1 MPRPSLIGWWV
12 CCKDQREVSPA
23 LWGYTCPD
31 CNHWICSDCRDLG
44 GGYWGGGSGGG
55 SGGSGT
61 STSVPTSGPMTTE
74 ETKAVSI
81 SGDDAAPAAAR
92 SNIFQDTTMG
102 FERREDTTISI
113 EGSGQLEKA
122 KSPARR
128 LSRSSSLASI
138 SESVFS
144 TASGSSKPSIRGFE
158 GASEQLAWLLIED
171 SKLQLVWQ
179 EAAVAVSLDRLE
191 RNLTR
196 LLKIFA
202 AELKEEAVTVQER
215 RLAHFIRAE
224 AKHSAHLIRR
234 EIDDNEE
241 LWESNQKLDE
251 SESDDG
257 DDETLNFKQLEKFL
271 INSLAFETFRK
282 NLRQFISPQLQS
294 SGNKEETERELW
306 SILPFAEFQPGDA
319 VPDVW
324 RDLKGLKSF
333 SRSLLKARNKLF
345 KHPPIA
351 KGTKR
356 ITWTCVSIASM
367 LQTMLLLTARQTCG
381 KTMYDDYEELERGA
395 AKRFQKELRRMFSRQ
410 HLGDTAASARTSFSL
425 INSCSSVFSP
435 FVEFGRVLRNK
446 YLTRNSDLPTFELRP
461 QGQPSS
467 PTSEETLQIEH
478 LYLLLCLSES
488 RRVTTM
494 RAHQPAVHS
503 IESDKSL
510 FHMLQAYYSETRR
523 RWWSLLLLWDL
534 QRIHFVHFEMYEKS
548 LVDIRAL
555 DVIPPEDLS
564 ASYCYERSKLKPPI
578 GSNLLMHFF
587 HHPEDAS
594 AITPCFQKIPKKRK
608 EKLSVCPVKGIS
620 PGWGLC
626 FHEGW
631 SWRKILAWCCLTFV
645 LASIGVC
652 VLYWKFEHKMQDA
665 VALGTFMLACFG
677 IGVSTLQA
685 WLIIK

>member
-631 SWRKILAWCCLTFV
+631 SWRKILAWSCLMFV
-645 LASIGVC
+645 LSSIGVC

-665 VALGTFMLACFG
+665 IALGTFMLACFG

-685 WLIIK
+685 WLIIN

>member
-1 MPRPSLIGWWV
+1 MY
-12 CCKDQREVSPA
+12 CA
-23 LWGYTCPD
+23 F
-31 CNHWICSDCRDLG
+31 G
-44 GGYWGGGSGGG
+44 GGGGGRS
-55 SGGSGT
+55 GSGT
-61 STSVPTSGPMTTE
+61 LTSVPTSGFMTSE
-74 ETKAVSI
+74 ETKAESI
-81 SGDDAAPAAAR
+81 SGDDAAFRAAR
-92 SNIFQDTTMG
+92 SNIFEDTTMG
-102 FERREDTTISI
+102 FERREATTNSI

-144 TASGSSKPSIRGFE
+144 TVSGSSKSSIRGFE
-158 GASEQLAWLLIED
+158 GASEQLALLLIEN
-171 SKLQLVWQ
+171 SKLQPLWQ
-179 EAAVAVSLDRLE
+179 EAAVAVPLDRLE

-224 AKHSAHLIRR
+224 AKHSAHLLRR
-234 EIDDNEE
+234 EINANEV

-257 DDETLNFKQLEKFL
+257 DDEPLNFKQLEKFL
-271 INSLAFETFRK
+271 INSLAFEAFRK

-294 SGNKEETERELW
+294 SVNKEETERELW
-306 SILPFAEFQPGDA
+306 SILPFAGLEPWDA

-324 RDLKGLKSF
+324 RDLKGLQKNF
-333 SRSLLKARNKLF
+333 SRSLVKARNKLF

-356 ITWTCVSIASM
+356 ITWICVSIASM
-367 LQTMLLLTARQTCG
+367 LQTVLLLTARQICG

-395 AKRFQKELRRMFSRQ
+395 TKRFQKELRRMFSRQ
-410 HLGDTAASARTSFSL
+410 HLGATAASARTSFSL

-435 FVEFGRVLRNK
+435 LVEIGRVLRNK

-510 FHMLQAYYSETRR
+510 FHMLQAYYTETRR
-523 RWWSLLLLWDL
+523 RWWSWLLLWDL

-564 ASYCYERSKLKPPI
+564 ASYCYERSTLKPPI

-631 SWRKILAWCCLTFV
+631 SWRKILAWSCLMFI
-645 LASIGVC
+645 LSSIGVC

-665 VALGTFMLACFG
+665 IALGTFMLACFG

>member
-1 MPRPSLIGWWV
+1 M
-12 CCKDQREVSPA
+12 
-23 LWGYTCPD
+23 
-31 CNHWICSDCRDLG
+31 
-44 GGYWGGGSGGG
+44 
-55 SGGSGT
+55 
-61 STSVPTSGPMTTE
+61 
-74 ETKAVSI
+74 
-81 SGDDAAPAAAR
+81 
-92 SNIFQDTTMG
+92 
-102 FERREDTTISI
+102 
-113 EGSGQLEKA
+113 
-122 KSPARR
+122 
-128 LSRSSSLASI
+128 
-138 SESVFS
+138 
-144 TASGSSKPSIRGFE
+144 
-158 GASEQLAWLLIED
+158 
-171 SKLQLVWQ
+171 WQ

-631 SWRKILAWCCLTFV
+631 SWRKILAWSCFMFL
-645 LASIGVC
+645 LSSIGVC

-665 VALGTFMLACFG
+665 IALGTFMLACFG

-685 WLIIK
+685 WLIIN

>member
-1 MPRPSLIGWWV
+1 MARISKAGWWV
-12 CCKDQREVSPA
+12 CCQDRREINPA
-23 LWGYTCPD
+23 LWGDSCPD
-31 CNHWICSDCRDLG
+31 CSHCKCMDCEAYG
-44 GGYWGGGSGGG
+44 GGGGGRSGGV
-55 SGGSGT
+55 SGESGT
-61 STSVPTSGPMTTE
+61 LTSVPTSGFMTSE
-74 ETKAVSI
+74 ETKAESM
-81 SGDDAAPAAAR
+81 SGDDAAFRAAR
-92 SNIFQDTTMG
+92 SNIFEDTTME
-102 FERREDTTISI
+102 FERREATTNSI

-128 LSRSSSLASI
+128 LSRTSSLASI

-144 TASGSSKPSIRGFE
+144 TVSGSSKSSIRGFE
-158 GASEQLAWLLIED
+158 GASEQLALLLIEN
-171 SKLQLVWQ
+171 SKLQPLWE
-179 EAAVAVSLDRLE
+179 EAAVAVPLDRLE

-196 LLKIFA
+196 LLRIFA

-234 EIDDNEE
+234 EIDANDE

-257 DDETLNFKQLEKFL
+257 DDEPLNFKQLEKFL

-306 SILPFAEFQPGDA
+306 SILPFAESQPGDA

-333 SRSLLKARNKLF
+333 SRSLLKPRNKLF

-435 FVEFGRVLRNK
+435 LVEIGRVLRNK

-523 RWWSLLLLWDL
+523 RWWSWLLLWDL
-534 QRIHFVHFEMYEKS
+534 QRIHFVHFEMYEKF

-564 ASYCYERSKLKPPI
+564 ASYCYERSTLKPPI

-631 SWRKILAWCCLTFV
+631 SWRKILAWSCFMFL
-645 LASIGVC
+645 LSSIGVC
-652 VLYWKFEHKMQDA
+652 VLYWKFEHKMQD
-665 VALGTFMLACFG
+665 VIALGTFMLACFG

-685 WLIIK
+685 WLIIN

>member
-1 MPRPSLIGWWV
+1 MTRMSSVAGWWV
-12 CCKDQREVSPA
+12 CCQDLREVNPQ
-23 LWGYTCPD
+23 LFGDHCPD
-31 CNHWICSDCRDLG
+31 CSHGKCSYCEDG
-44 GGYWGGGSGGG
+44 GSGGFSGGSGGG
-55 SGGSGT
+55 GT
-61 STSVPTSGPMTTE
+61 LTSVPTPGPVTTE
-74 ETKAVSI
+74 ATKAVGI
-81 SGDDAAPAAAR
+81 GADDAAPGAAS
-92 SNIFQDTTMG
+92 SNIFEDTARG
-102 FERREDTTISI
+102 FERREETTGSVK
-113 EGSGQLEKA
+113 GSGQLEKA

-138 SESVFS
+138 SGSVFS
-144 TASGSSKPSIRGFE
+144 TASGSSKSSIRGFE

-171 SKLQLVWQ
+171 SKLQPLWH
-179 EAAVAVSLDRLE
+179 EAAVAVPLDRLE

-215 RLAHFIRAE
+215 RLAQFVRAE
-224 AKHSAHLIRR
+224 AKHSAHLVRR
-234 EIDDNEE
+234 EIDANEE
-241 LWESNQKLDE
+241 LWESNQKLEE

-257 DDETLNFKQLEKFL
+257 DDKPLNFKQLEKFL
-271 INSLAFETFRK
+271 INSLAFEAFRK
-282 NLRQFISPQLQS
+282 NLRQFISPELQPS
-294 SGNKEETERELW
+294 VSKEETERELW
-306 SILPFAEFQPGDA
+306 SILPFAELEPGDA

-333 SRSLLKARNKLF
+333 SRSLVKARNKLF

-351 KGTKR
+351 KGTKQ
-356 ITWTCVSIASM
+356 ITWTCVSIASIP
-367 LQTMLLLTARQTCG
+367 QTALLLTARQPCG
-381 KTMYDDYEELERGA
+381 KAMYDDYEELERGA
-395 AKRFQKELRRMFSRQ
+395 AKRFQRELRRMFSRQ
-410 HLGDTAASARTSFSL
+410 HLGDAIASARTSFSL
-425 INSCSSVFSP
+425 INSCSSVVSTL
-435 FVEFGRVLRNK
+435 VEFGRVLHNK

-461 QGQPSS
+461 QGQLSS
-467 PTSEETLQIEH
+467 STSEETLQNEH
-478 LYLLLCLSES
+478 LYLLLCLCES

-510 FHMLQAYYSETRR
+510 FHMLKAYYSETRR
-523 RWWSLLLLWDL
+523 QWWSWLLLWDL

-555 DVIPPEDLS
+555 HVIPPEDLS
-564 ASYCYERSKLKPPI
+564 ASYCYERSTLKPPI

-587 HHPEDAS
+587 QHPEDAS
-594 AITPCFQKIPKKRK
+594 AITPCFQKIPKKRN

-652 VLYWKFEHKMQDA
+652 VLYWKFKHKMQDA